1 MDTAAQ
7 IEEMLKRKD
16 EFDRLPEGNGP
27 DQFTKR
33 FVWLMSSVELLLV
46 CELQR
51 REF

>member
-16 EFDRLPEGNGP
+16 DLDRRP
-27 DQFTKR
+27 DGRGDQVRLT
-33 FVWLMSSVELLLV
+33 WLMMAVELLLV

-51 REF
+51 HEY